1 MSHNVPGPGAELLMG
16 TLLAALLTGDGD
28 TGQWACQLGPQLGED
43 YAEQN
48 IYSHSSS
55 PAMCPVSCV
64 LTLLLNYPPNYVG

>member
-16 TLLAALLTGDGD
+16 TLLAAALLAWD
-28 TGQWACQLGPQLGED
+28 TRQWTCQLSPQLGED

-55 PAMCPVSCV
+55 PAMCPDIALKPSTK
-64 LTLLLNYPPNYVG
+64 LG